1 MHQCTDSNVCA
12 FISLP
17 PKIRQQHQMKLPLTA
32 VTASAGVPVSADIV
46 LRTSFH
52 SIATW
57 LTSKEAGTTSEAV
70 EGVQDMDTDSAA
82 PSPHLNGHNKRSS
95 DSDDQIA
102 AQDQIIKKVMQELV
116 FHSRAEV
123 SQPIQHGNA

>member
-1 MHQCTDSNVCA
+1 M
-12 FISLP
+12 
-17 PKIRQQHQMKLPLTA
+17 
-32 VTASAGVPVSADIV
+32 SADIV

-57 LTSKEAGTTSEAV
+57 LNSKEAGTTSEAV

-82 PSPHLNGHNKRSS
+82 TSPRLNGHNESSS
-95 DSDDQIA
+95 DSADQIA

-123 SQPIQHGNA
+123 SQPAQHGHAWKPKNLTKHLQSLHGA

>member
-1 MHQCTDSNVCA
+1 MIV
-12 FISLP
+12 
-17 PKIRQQHQMKLPLTA
+17 
-32 VTASAGVPVSADIV
+32 SAGVPVSADIV

-57 LTSKEAGTTSEAV
+57 LNSKEAGTTSEAV

-82 PSPHLNGHNKRSS
+82 PSPHLNGHNESSS
-95 DSDDQIA
+95 DSADQKA

-116 FHSRAEV
+116 FHSHAEV
-123 SQPIQHGNA
+123 SQPGNNSNDQTRVDQASTMAA